1 MSAAE
6 RTRLLRRAEMQ
17 IDEWS
22 ERARPILQEV
32 RQRGDEAL
40 LEFTER
46 FDRVK
51 LTPDRLRVS
60 RAEIEHAHQ
69 VLDRAVREAIEGAI
83 GNVRAFHT
91 RQMPHEEWFTE
102 VAPGVM
108 AGEKITPI
116 SSVGL
121 YVPRGKGAFPSVMY
135 MLATPASIAGVP
147 RIVSVHHL
155 DPVEKWTRLR
165 WGPLT
170 CVESMKY
177 IVLAA
182 RRRWPR
188 WPMEQTVFVACIR
201 LQGLAVAL

>member
-1 MSAAE
+1 LIHFYELASMSAAE

-69 VLDRAVREAIEGAI
+69 VLDTAVREAIEEAI

-91 RQMPHEEWFTE
+91 RQMPHEVWFTE

-108 AGEKITPI
+108 AGGKNMPLW
-116 SSVGL
+116 SVRRFRA
-121 YVPRGKGAFPSVMY
+121 RGKGGNTSGVDM
-135 MLATPASIAGVP
+135 PA
-147 RIVSVHHL
+147 
-155 DPVEKWTRLR
+155 
-165 WGPLT
+165 
-170 CVESMKY
+170 
-177 IVLAA
+177 
-182 RRRWPR
+182 
-188 WPMEQTVFVACIR
+188 
-201 LQGLAVAL
+201 

>member
-69 VLDRAVREAIEGAI
+69 VLDTAVREGIEQAI
-83 GNVRAFHT
+83 GNVGAFHT
-91 RQMPHEEWFTE
+91 RKMPHEEGFTE
-102 VAPGVM
+102 GAAGVM
-108 AGEKITPI
+108 AGGKNKTN
-116 SSVGL
+116 SSGGVL
-121 YVPRGKGAFPSVMY
+121 GA
-135 MLATPASIAGVP
+135 A
-147 RIVSVHHL
+147 
-155 DPVEKWTRLR
+155 
-165 WGPLT
+165 
-170 CVESMKY
+170 
-177 IVLAA
+177 
-182 RRRWPR
+182 
-188 WPMEQTVFVACIR
+188 
-201 LQGLAVAL
+201 

>member
-1 MSAAE
+1 LIHFYELASMSAAE

-69 VLDRAVREAIEGAI
+69 VLDTAVREAIEEAI

-91 RQMPHEEWFTE
+91 RQMPHEVWFTE

-108 AGEKITPI
+108 AGEKDLAI
-116 SSVGL
+116 SRVGPFGL
-121 YVPRGKGAFPSVMY
+121 RGKGGFSSDLDILVSPGK
-135 MLATPASIAGVP
+135 IAGVP
-147 RIVSVHHL
+147 KIGVASR
-155 DPVEKWTRLR
+155 PVPRGLR
-165 WGPLT
+165 
-170 CVESMKY
+170 
-177 IVLAA
+177 
-182 RRRWPR
+182 
-188 WPMEQTVFVACIR
+188 EQPT
-201 LQGLAVAL
+201 LLSS